1 MEHRATIGLLDDTGQ
16 PFGAHIDSVLRALL
30 PRLER
35 EFPTLRDETVLV
47 EVLEEA
53 GRKIADHERR
63 DGPIEK
69 LHAYAWVAIRS
80 VATSRL
86 RRGSMRIARATFAG
100 DDALDVLGTVQ
111 ASIGTPEQ
119 IEAEILVRELLAQLT
134 PEEQLLCV
142 AKRLGFSS
150 KEIAEEQGT
159 TVERV
164 NTFFHRV
171 KQKMRDALRGRD
183 ANGIARPAGERAKTR
198 TA

>member
-100 DDALDVLGTVQ
+100 DNALDVLGTVQ

-171 KQKMRDALRGRD
+171 KQKMRVALRGHD
-183 ANGIARPAGERAKTR
+183 ANGVARTTGERAKTR

>member
-35 EFPTLRDETVLV
+35 EFPSLRDETVLV

-53 GRKIADHERR
+53 GRKIAEHERR

-100 DDALDVLGTVQ
+100 DEALDVLGTVQ
-111 ASIGTPEQ
+111 SSVGTPEQ

-134 PEEQLLCV
+134 PDEQLLCV

-171 KQKMRDALRGRD
+171 KQKMRVALRGHD
-183 ANGIARPAGERAKTR
+183 ADGVARTTGERAKTR

>member
-171 KQKMRDALRGRD
+171 KQKMRVALRGHD
-183 ANGIARPAGERAKTR
+183 ANGVARTAGERAKTR